1 MTFSWENT
9 ATNQANKAVTESV
22 NRVLS
27 EEAARWRN
35 DDNLRGL
42 REASEANIALANKK
56 ALDEVNRK
64 KANYEAGIVDPL
76 ETLAETKKLKEA
88 QEATLTDYEQYD
100 RKAALDLKNQSAAW
114 ADASK
119 YRQSDAAQDFGA
131 QKDRLVT
138 DITGQKDRLVT
149 DAAGQ
154 KDRLVTDITGQK
166 DRLVA
171 NLDTQKEMQRA
182 GFNQTNT
189 LRRDDNQRAIDGF
202 KMNF

>member
-1 MTFSWENT
+1 MTFSWGNT
-9 ATNQANKAVTESV
+9 DQANQAVSESV
-22 NRVLS
+22 NKVLG

-35 DDNLRGL
+35 DFNLKDMRAVSD
-42 REASEANIALANKK
+42 ENIALANKK
-56 ALDEVNRK
+56 ALDTVRRK

-76 ETLAETKKLKEA
+76 ETLAETKKLKDA
-88 QEATLTDYEQYD
+88 QEGTLTDYEQYD

-138 DITGQKDRLVT
+138 DI
-149 DAAGQ
+149 A
-154 KDRLVTDITGQK
+154 GQK

-171 NLDTQKEMQRA
+171 NLDTQKEMQRS

-189 LRRDDNQRAIDGF
+189 LRKDDNQRAIDGF

>member
-1 MTFSWENT
+1 MTFSRWTDAEAEN
-9 ATNQANKAVTESV
+9 NQAAAAAAAAAMKRQLDDN
-22 NRVLS
+22 
-27 EEAARWRN
+27 AARQPTIERQQ
-35 DDNLRGL
+35 
-42 REASEANIALANKK
+42 SESRAVSDANTTLANKK
-56 ALDEVNRK
+56 ALDAANRK
-64 KANYEAGIVDPL
+64 AADYAAGIADPL
-76 ETLAETKKLKEA
+76 ETLAETKKLKDA
-88 QEATLTDYEQYD
+88 QESALTDYEQYD
-100 RKAALDLKNQSAAW
+100 RKAALDLRNQSAAW

-131 QKDRLVT
+131 
-138 DITGQKDRLVT
+138 
-149 DAAGQ
+149 Q

>member
-1 MTFSWENT
+1 MTFSWGSTNSDQ
-9 ATNQANKAVTESV
+9 ANQAVSDSV
-22 NRVLS
+22 NKVLG
-27 EEAARWRN
+27 EEAARWRS

-42 REASEANIALANKK
+42 REVSEASIALANRK

-64 KANYEAGIVDPL
+64 KANYEAGIVDPV
-76 ETLAETKKLKEA
+76 ETLAETKRLKEA
-88 QEATLTDYEQYD
+88 QESALTDYEQYD
-100 RKAALDLKNQSAAW
+100 RKAALDLRNQSAAW

-149 DAAGQ
+149 
-154 KDRLVTDITGQK
+154 
-166 DRLVA
+166 

-189 LRRDDNQRAIDGF
+189 LRKDDNQRAIDGF